1 MEKKI
6 KKIRQGLQKS
16 FYIQSETKGPSC
28 GQPAQYGLYSIKFKL
43 LSICDLDGAQIY
55 MSGVGSVGWLGGG
68 GGYTVIIM

>member
-16 FYIQSETKGPSC
+16 IFTQSWPSC
-28 GQPAQYGLYSIKFKL
+28 GQPAQYGLYGIKFKL